1 MFQKIGNS
9 ITMRAGLYILFFL
22 TLITS
27 TALAQDVHF
36 TAQVS
41 KNQVATGEIFEVT
54 FSINTNADGFTPPSF
69 SGFQVAGGPNVSQ
82 SMTSING
89 NTSMSLGYSYDLMPV
104 KVGDFTIGAAT
115 VVINGKKYAT
125 QPIHIKVVKGAPVRQ
140 QSQSQQGQ
148 GGGNPNGGSSIGDLD
163 EASSDIG
170 KSVFIRAVLS
180 RPSVYQG
187 DGLMLIYKLYTRL
200 NLEGS
205 QVDKMPDFNGFW
217 NEEIKLT
224 NPNVQW
230 RTEVYNGKEYNVG
243 DLRKVILFPD
253 HAGDI
258 SIEPLVMT
266 LVVDQP
272 MPARDIM
279 EQFFGHNIKPV
290 KYQAKSNKVTLH
302 VKPLPDAGKPDG
314 FNGAV
319 GKFTVSST
327 VDKKELKANEQL
339 TYKVTVKGSGN
350 IKLLSAPT
358 IVFPADFEKYD
369 PKVTDSTI
377 TTENGVNGYRTFTY
391 LLIPRHEGNFTLD
404 PVKFS
409 YYNPSTGKYVSL
421 PGESFKIKVNKGLH
435 ENSVTTY
442 SDQQDIKSLGKDIR
456 YIKTGSGDL
465 QKGSAPFFGSVGY
478 YLLLL
483 LGPLA
488 FGGAWWYRKWH
499 ARYNADVVKVK
510 GRRASKVAA
519 KHLANAKKQL
529 AAGNSKLYYEAVF
542 RGLYGYLSD
551 KLNIPVS
558 ELTKENIAAGLNKR
572 GVDQSLISQLIDTLD
587 LCEMARY
594 APVSGISEQEV
605 FEKAKVTIDGIEDKI

>member
-1 MFQKIGNS
+1 MLQKIGNY
-9 ITMRAGLYILFFL
+9 IKMRARYYILFFL
-22 TLITS
+22 TWVTS
-27 TALAQDVHF
+27 IALAQDVHF
-36 TAQVS
+36 SASVS

-54 FSINTNADGFTPPSF
+54 FSVNGNAENFTPPSF

-89 NTSMSLGYSYDLMPV
+89 NTTMSMGYSYDLMPV
-104 KVGDFTIGAAT
+104 KVGDYSIGAAGIT
-115 VVINGKKYAT
+115 INGKKYTT
-125 QPIHIKVVKGAPVRQ
+125 QPIHVRVVKGAPVRQ
-140 QSQSQQGQ
+140 QRQSQSQGS
-148 GGGNPNGGSSIGDLD
+148 NPNGGSSIGDLD
-163 EASSDIG
+163 EASSDIS
-170 KSVFIRAVLS
+170 KSVFIRAVVS

-187 DGLMLIYKLYTRL
+187 DQLMLTYKLYTRL

-205 QVDKMPDFNGFW
+205 QLDKMPDFNGFW
-217 NEEIKLT
+217 NEEIKQ
-224 NPNVQW
+224 PSQNVQW
-230 RTEVYNGKEYNVG
+230 RTEVYNGKQYNVG
-243 DLRKVILFPD
+243 DLKQVILFPD

-258 SIEPLVMT
+258 TIEPMAMT

-279 EQFFGHNIKPV
+279 EQFFGRNIKPV
-290 KYQAKSNKVTLH
+290 KYAAKSNKVVVH

-319 GKFTVSST
+319 GKFTVLTS
-327 VDKKELKANEQL
+327 VDKNELRANETL
-339 TYKVTVKGSGN
+339 NYKVTIKGSGN
-350 IKLLSAPT
+350 IKLLTAPT
-358 IVFPADFEKYD
+358 LVFPADFEKYD
-369 PKVTDSTI
+369 PKITDSTI
-377 TTENGVNGYRTFTY
+377 TTEKGVTGYRTFTY
-391 LLIPRHEGNFTLD
+391 LVIPRHEGDFTID
-404 PVKFS
+404 PIKFS
-409 YYNPSTGKYVSL
+409 YYNPSTGSYVSL
-421 PGESFKIKVNKGLH
+421 PGQSFKIIVKKGLH
-435 ENSVTTY
+435 ENSVTAY
-442 SDQQDIKSLGKDIR
+442 SDQQDIKQLGKDIR

-465 QKGSAPFFGSVGY
+465 QKGNEPFFGSIAY
-478 YLLLL
+478 YVLLL

-499 ARYNADVVKVK
+499 TQYNADVVKVK

-551 KLNIPVS
+551 KLNIPVA
-558 ELTKENIAAGLNKR
+558 ELTKENIAAGLRKR
-572 GVDQSLISQLIDTLD
+572 GIDESLISQLTDTLD

-594 APVSGISEQEV
+594 APVSGISAQEV